1 MMTPSTLIRW
11 TGMAAILGGAIWILS
26 WVMNAFTQNGTRA
39 VLGLS
44 EPGWRTV
51 LNPAFVFFIA
61 ALLGLHW
68 QRRDRLRRLGLA
80 GLLVSVVALVAMLVG
95 NVLEFW
101 VFPPSNHAGWITF
114 LVGFF
119 LLGLG
124 NMALGTGAIR
134 SRALNRYTAVLLICW
149 LPVFLLEIPL
159 RRIGVSRNGM
169 LYTIFSFVVALLG
182 LIPFAWIGLGYDLW
196 RHADKDSRA
205 QRAGRAV

>member
-1 MMTPSTLIRW
+1 MMTPSPLIRW

-26 WVMNAFTQNGTRA
+26 YVMNAFTQDGTRA

-51 LNPAFVFFIA
+51 LNLALVFFIA
-61 ALLGLHW
+61 ALLGLHR
-68 QRRDRLRRLGLA
+68 QRRDRLRRLGLG

-119 LLGLG
+119 VLGLG
-124 NMALGTGAIR
+124 NMGLGTGAIR
-134 SRALNRYTAVLLICW
+134 SRALNTYTAALLICW
-149 LPVFLLEIPL
+149 LPVGLLGLLL
-159 RRIGVSRNGM
+159 RPMGVSNVMTG
-169 LYTIFSFVVALLG
+169 VVLLG
-182 LIPFAWIGLGYDLW
+182 LIPFAWIALGYDLW
-196 RHADKDSRA
+196 RYADEDSRA
-205 QRAGRAV
+205 PRAARAGRRSR

>member
-1 MMTPSTLIRW
+1 
-11 TGMAAILGGAIWILS
+11 MAAILGGAIWILS
-26 WVMNAFTQNGTRA
+26 WAMNAFTQDGARV

-61 ALLGLHW
+61 ALLGLHR

-119 LLGLG
+119 LLAVGT
-124 NMALGTGAIR
+124 MALGTGAIR
-134 SRALNRYTAVLLICW
+134 SRALGTHTAVLLICW
-149 LPVFLLEIPL
+149 LPVGLLEVPL
-159 RRIGVSRNGM
+159 QRIGVFQGHV
-169 LYTIFSFVVALLG
+169 LYDYAYAVVLLG
-182 LIPFAWIGLGYDLW
+182 LFPFAWIGLGYDLW
-196 RHADKDSRA
+196 RSADEDSRTP
-205 QRAGRAV
+205 RAGRAV